1 MTTAAPPEPRRP
13 VRRRDPEDQEGW
25 GDVPTSALEHPFLR
39 LLQVL
44 VLIAG
49 LLFALD
55 QLDLLRQDP
64 PSIDVVR
71 ITGEDP
77 VTAAATAAREAFGGG
92 VDTVILVGDQALAD
106 GVVASGLAGV
116 LQSPVLLNQVNRMD
130 PQTRDV
136 VRELDVTR
144 AYLIG
149 GTGALGGIIER
160 TLAVEMDIEVIRIAG
175 ASRFDTAGRIADEMA
190 ELGEIGTI
198 EGQRTG
204 LVVPA
209 DDVPLG
215 LVAGGIAAGRTGPLP
230 VVYSQ
235 DGALPSTSADALGR
249 LGVTQVIALGPL
261 SGFAGDVVS
270 VDGPV
275 GIADATAELRGFQ
288 PSRLVVVPDG
298 DDARALIGAPIAGRE
313 SGVILPFS
321 DAQRWLADNCG
332 TINELFVIAEPT
344 VVSDADVE
352 ALELTANDCAD

>member
-1 MTTAAPPEPRRP
+1 M
-13 VRRRDPEDQEGW
+13 RRRDPEDQEGW

-55 QLDLLRQDP
+55 KLDLLEQEP
-64 PSIDVVR
+64 PAISVTR

-92 VDTVILVGDQALAD
+92 VDTVIIVGDEALAD
-106 GVVASGLAGV
+106 GVVASGLAGA
-116 LQSPVLLNQVNRMD
+116 LQAPILLNEANRMD

-136 VRELDVTR
+136 LRELDVTR

-149 GTGALGGIIER
+149 GTAALGGIVER
-160 TLAVEMDIEVIRIAG
+160 TLTVEMEIEVTRIAG
-175 ASRFDTAGRIADEMA
+175 ASRFDTAARIAR
-190 ELGEIGTI
+190 ELALVGDVGEVDGN
-198 EGQRTG
+198 RTG

-215 LVAGGIAAGRTGPLP
+215 LIAGGLAAGRAGPLP

-235 DGALPSTSADALGR
+235 DGALPGPSTDALAE
-249 LGVTQVIALGPL
+249 LGVSQVVSLGPL
-261 SGFAGDVVS
+261 EGFGGTVIG
-270 VDGPV
+270 VDGAV
-275 GIADATAELRGFQ
+275 GIADATADLRGFQ

-298 DDARALIGAPIAGRE
+298 DDARALIGGPVAGQE
-313 SGVILPFS
+313 SGVILPVS
-321 DAQRWLADNCG
+321 DAQAWLSDNCR

-352 ALELTANDCAD
+352 ALRTTATTCDG